1 MLKIRRIS
9 SQEKQLKI
17 WQQCYPVN
25 VQIKQANRSIRYFQ
39 LSLVSETQKINAL
52 VAVESWCQYRW
63 PKLVHYAWNSLS
75 TNQLCELFASEYI
88 GMTFFSQYFRC
99 ESVEI
104 VDDIRINYQPWL
116 IAKEAN
122 LGEVLLA
129 EPIEGLEKK
138 QRTNQIFGHLKLQ
151 ADWILGYSYISAK
164 LLQTIEL
171 RDVLSIQQLQLNMSV
186 TGQVLAQF
194 QKQEE
199 GLFMIEELMAPE
211 DEEELVFSEEDEVQ
225 EIVRPFNV
233 KEMNI
238 KLTFVLGH
246 SDITVDELS
255 KMEPGY
261 IYSIGENKERE
272 VKVYANKQLIAE
284 GELIYIGN
292 SDELGLEITHIVSL
306 GDKRV

>member
-17 WQQCYPVN
+17 WQQCYLVN
-25 VQIKQANRSIRYFQ
+25 AQIKQANRSIPYFK

-52 VAVESWCQYRW
+52 VAVESWCHYRW
-63 PKLVHYAWNSLS
+63 PKLVHYAWNLLS

-88 GMTFFSQYFRC
+88 GITFFSQDFRC

-104 VDDIRINYQPWL
+104 VDDMRINYQPWL
-116 IAKEAN
+116 IVKETH

-138 QRTNQIFGHLKLQ
+138 QQTNQIVGHLKLQ

-186 TGQVLAQF
+186 TGQTLARY

-199 GLFMIEELMAPE
+199 GLFMIEELVAPK
-211 DEEELVFSEEDEVQ
+211 DESECVLPEEDEVQ
-225 EIVRPFNV
+225 EAVRPFNV
-233 KEMNI
+233 KDMNI

-246 SDITVDELS
+246 TDITVDELS

-272 VKVYANKQLIAE
+272 VKIYANKQLIAE

>member
-9 SQEKQLKI
+9 FQEKQLKI
-17 WQQCYPVN
+17 WQQCYSVN
-25 VQIKQANRSIRYFQ
+25 TQVKPSTHHNRYFK
-39 LSLVSETQKINAL
+39 LLLVNETQKITAL
-52 VAVESWCQYRW
+52 VAVEGWCHYRW
-63 PKLVHYAWNSLS
+63 PKLVHYAWESL
-75 TNQLCELFASEYI
+75 TINQLCDLFTSEYV
-88 GMTFFSQYFRC
+88 GSLFFSQHFRC

-104 VDDIRINYQPWL
+104 VDDMRINYQPWL
-116 IAKEAN
+116 IAKETN
-122 LGEVLLA
+122 LGEVLLTQ
-129 EPIEGLEKK
+129 PIEGLEKR
-138 QRTNQIFGHLKLQ
+138 QANNQIFNHVKLQ
-151 ADWILGYSYISAK
+151 ADWVLGYSYISAK
-164 LLQTIEL
+164 LLSTIEL
-171 RDVLSIQQLQLNMSV
+171 HDVLSIQQLQLNMSV
-186 TGQVLAQF
+186 AGQVIAQF
-194 QKQEE
+194 QKQDE
-199 GLFMIEELMAPE
+199 GQFMIEELVAPE
-211 DEEELVFSEEDEVQ
+211 GEEECTFLEEDEMQ
-225 EIVRPFNV
+225 EAARPFNV

-292 SDELGLEITHIVSL
+292 SDELGLEITQIVSL

>member
-17 WQQCYPVN
+17 WQQCYSVN
-25 VQIKQANRSIRYFQ
+25 TQIKPANRSIGYFQ

-52 VAVESWCQYRW
+52 VVVESWCHYRW
-63 PKLVHYAWNSLS
+63 PKLVHYAWSSLS
-75 TNQLCELFASEYI
+75 NNQLCELFASEYI
-88 GMTFFSQYFRC
+88 GITFFSQNFRC

-104 VDDIRINYQPWL
+104 VDDMRINYQPWL
-116 IAKEAN
+116 IVKEAS

-129 EPIEGLEKK
+129 EPIESLEKK
-138 QRTNQIFGHLKLQ
+138 QGTNQIFDHLKLR

-186 TGQVLAQF
+186 AGQVLARF
-194 QKQEE
+194 QKQDE
-199 GLFMIEELMAPE
+199 GLLMIEELVAPE
-211 DEEELVFSEEDEVQ
+211 SEEEFVFPEEDEMQ

-292 SDELGLEITHIVSL
+292 SDELGLEITHVVSL

>member
-17 WQQCYPVN
+17 WQQCYSVN
-25 VQIKQANRSIRYFQ
+25 TQIKQASRNIRYFQ
-39 LSLVSETQKINAL
+39 LSLVSTTQKINAL
-52 VAVESWCQYRW
+52 IAVQDWCHYRW
-63 PKLVHYAWNSLS
+63 PKLVHYAWDAL
-75 TNQLCELFASEYI
+75 TINQLCELFTSEYI
-88 GMTFFSQYFRC
+88 GSSFFSQHFRC

-104 VDDIRINYQPWL
+104 VDDMRINYQPWL
-116 IAKEAN
+116 IVKEAS

-138 QRTNQIFGHLKLQ
+138 QQGNQISSLLKLQ
-151 ADWILGYSYISAK
+151 ADWVLGYSYISTK
-164 LLQTIEL
+164 LLHTIEL
-171 RDVLSIQQLQLNMSV
+171 HDVLSIQQLQLNMSV
-186 TGQVLAQF
+186 AGQVLARF

-199 GLFMIEELMAPE
+199 GVFMIEELMAPE
-211 DEEELVFSEEDEVQ
+211 NEEVFVLPEEDEVQ
-225 EIVRPFNV
+225 EAVRPFNV

>member
-17 WQQCYPVN
+17 WQQGYSVN
-25 VQIKQANRSIRYFQ
+25 TQIKPANRSTRYFQ

-52 VAVESWCQYRW
+52 VAVESWCHYRW
-63 PKLVHYAWNSLS
+63 PKLVHYAWSSLS
-75 TNQLCELFASEYI
+75 NNQLCELFASEYI
-88 GMTFFSQYFRC
+88 GITFFSQHFHC
-99 ESVEI
+99 GSVEI
-104 VDDIRINYQPWL
+104 VDDMRINYQPWL
-116 IAKEAN
+116 IVRETS

-129 EPIEGLEKK
+129 EPIESLEKRP
-138 QRTNQIFGHLKLQ
+138 RTNQIFGHLKLQ
-151 ADWILGYSYISAK
+151 ADWVLGYSYISAK

-186 TGQVLAQF
+186 TGQTLARF

-199 GLFMIEELMAPE
+199 GLFMIEELVAPE
-211 DEEELVFSEEDEVQ
+211 SEEEFAFSEEDEVQ
-225 EIVRPFNV
+225 EVVRPFNV

-292 SDELGLEITHIVSL
+292 SDELGLEITHVVSL

>member
-17 WQQCYPVN
+17 WQQCYTVN
-25 VQIKQANRSIRYFQ
+25 TQIEQSNRSVRYFQ
-39 LSLVSETQKINAL
+39 LSLVSDRQKIKAL
-52 VAVESWCQYRW
+52 VAVESWCHYRW
-63 PKLVHYAWNSLS
+63 PKLLHYAWSSLS
-75 TNQLCELFASEYI
+75 INELCELFASEYI
-88 GMTFFSQYFRC
+88 GMTFFSQKFRC

-104 VDDIRINYQPWL
+104 VDDMRINYQPWL
-116 IAKEAN
+116 IVQEVN

-129 EPIEGLEKK
+129 KPIEGLEKK
-138 QRTNQIFGHLKLQ
+138 QRSDQIFGYVKLH
-151 ADWILGYSYISAK
+151 ADWVLGYSYISAK

-186 TGQVLAQF
+186 TGQTLARF

-199 GLFMIEELMAPE
+199 GLLMIEELVAPE
-211 DEEELVFSEEDEVQ
+211 EKEEFVFSEEDEMQ
-225 EIVRPFNV
+225 EVVRPFNV
-233 KEMNI
+233 NDMNI